1 MTKKNETKN
10 TKAAAEQPEET
21 KPVATVET
29 PDTTAPAGADVEGSD
44 DAPKDGPGCEAVT
57 VIILSYTGHGHIT
70 AETVKANLVGVDCEI
85 RIVEF
90 KDSQVKTLL
99 AELPEVETERI
110 ILMDDQHLLLTPV
123 SIYDIGVKKYRKTG
137 NSIVPET
144 RMPVLMHK
152 SVLQP
157 LLESLDIDA
166 PDAEVAAVYLGS
178 VNLSVTPIVLDDWR
192 NDPWLLPIV
201 SEKPN
206 VEVLRTWTAKKKF
219 AWIKQW
225 TPDIEKIVAGE

>member
-1 MTKKNETKN
+1 MSKGKKNEKVE
-10 TKAAAEQPEET
+10 EQLQDVKPE
-21 KPVATVET
+21 ATVESPADT
-29 PDTTAPAGADVEGSD
+29 TTAPADGEGFE
-44 DAPKDGPGCEAVT
+44 GVT
-57 VIILSYTGHGHIT
+57 VVILDYTGHGNIT

-85 RIVEF
+85 RIVKTE
-90 KDSQVKTLL
+90 DTQVKTLL

-110 ILMDDQHLLLTPV
+110 ILMDDQQLLLAPV

-166 PDAEVAAVYLGS
+166 PDAEVAAAYLGS

-206 VEVLRTWTAKKKF
+206 VEVLRNWAAKKKF